1 VLIDE
6 DTCYRALRT
15 RDRRFDGRFF
25 TAVLTTGVYCRP
37 VCPART
43 PYRRNVRFYACAA
56 AAEEAGFRACRR
68 CHPEAAPGTP
78 VWAGS
83 AAAVS
88 RAVRLIE
95 GGALD
100 GEPVAA
106 LADRVGLGERQL
118 RRLFVEHLGTSPLA
132 VATTRRAHLAR
143 SLIAETS
150 LQISEIALAS
160 GFGSIRQFN
169 DAFRAA
175 FGQPPSALRK
185 GSPARPGGAMRLRLG
200 YRPPYD
206 WDAALGFLAARAVE
220 GVERVEGGK
229 YARTF
234 RVGRDAGVLRVSKLD
249 GAEALELEISGGGA
263 AAAMELVRRVRRLLD
278 LDADP
283 MAIGQVLCASP
294 LLRPLV
300 RARPGLRLIGA
311 FEPFEAAVRAV
322 LAQQVSVAAAR
333 TFGARLV
340 RGFGEEVGG
349 AHGLSRAFPT
359 AQALASEELDGIGL
373 TRQRKETLRA
383 LALGF
388 SRGKLKD
395 AARSPEALEAALSEI
410 PGVGE
415 WTAAVV
421 AMRALAEPDAFP
433 AADLAL
439 RRAAGNGSPLSE
451 PELLELS
458 SAWRPF
464 RAYAAMHLW
473 SAPERR
479 PEERR
484 ADRAVE
490 H

>member
-1 VLIDE
+1 
-6 DTCYRALRT
+6 
-15 RDRRFDGRFF
+15 
-25 TAVLTTGVYCRP
+25 
-37 VCPART
+37 
-43 PYRRNVRFYACAA
+43 
-56 AAEEAGFRACRR
+56 
-68 CHPEAAPGTP
+68 
-78 VWAGS
+78 
-83 AAAVS
+83 
-88 RAVRLIE
+88 
-95 GGALD
+95 
-100 GEPVAA
+100 
-106 LADRVGLGERQL
+106 
-118 RRLFVEHLGTSPLA
+118 
-132 VATTRRAHLAR
+132 
-143 SLIAETS
+143 
-150 LQISEIALAS
+150 
-160 GFGSIRQFN
+160 
-169 DAFRAA
+169 
-175 FGQPPSALRK
+175 
-185 GSPARPGGAMRLRLG
+185 MRLRLG

-206 WDAALGFLAARAVE
+206 WDAVLGFLAARAVE

-229 YARTF
+229 YARAF
-234 RVGRDAGVLRVSKLD
+234 RIGRDAGVLRVSRLD

-263 AAAMELVRRVRRLLD
+263 AAAMELVRRVRRLFD

-283 MAIGQVLCASP
+283 MAIGQVLSASP
-294 LLRPLV
+294 LLRRLV
-300 RARPGLRLIGA
+300 RARPGLRLVGA
-311 FEPFEAAVRAV
+311 FDPFEAAVRAV

-340 RGFGEEVGG
+340 REFGEALDG
-349 AHGLSRAFPT
+349 AGGLSRAFP
-359 AQALASEELDGIGL
+359 AAEALASAELGSIGL
-373 TRQRKETLRA
+373 TRQRAETLRA
-383 LALGF
+383 LARGF

-410 PGVGE
+410 PGVGK
-415 WTAAVV
+415 WTAEVV

-439 RRAAGNGSPLSE
+439 RRAAGDGTPLSE